1 MRAKLVLAG
10 MLFAG
15 LVGCTSVGPP
25 SNDIPSSIVNAVN
38 SADHQKIADYFAGK
52 ALAYEAEAAQHD
64 LIARSYVN
72 RTRGDSASM
81 QSHCR
86 ALRDQF
92 LAAAKEARA
101 LAHEHGQLAAKGG
114 TR

>member
-10 MLFAG
+10 MLFVG
-15 LVGCTSVGPP
+15 LVGCSSVRLP
-25 SNDIPSSIVNAVN
+25 SNDIPSTIVNAQN
-38 SADHQKIADYFAGK
+38 PSDHQKIADYFAGK
-52 ALAYEAEAAQHD
+52 ALSSEAEAAQHD
-64 LIARSYVN
+64 LIARSYIN

-81 QSHCR
+81 TSHCR

-101 LAHEHGQLAAKGG
+101 LALEHRQVAAKGG
-114 TR
+114 N